1 VLACGELGEWNDHLI
16 AETAEELRSVTD
28 HALIGP
34 AVGPDNDRDDLYHA
48 LMGYAE
54 ELDRRYAALDAKMRA
69 AGVDDPHLAITELQL
84 FPNYA
89 DDLEDEPSL
98 PAAWRFSRGMPRSL
112 AFPTKKTI
120 SEALYHAT
128 VVHECVRMGEF
139 PEAITHSAA
148 VNHGGG
154 LRKERESVWADPCYY
169 GRTVATELA
178 EGCPVAIDV
187 ECGMISTDR
196 SFGQIDPVDGVPAL
210 DAVAVV
216 DGGELVVSLV
226 HRSSE
231 AGPID
236 VALDLAQTPAADVA
250 ERVELSADTMA
261 AGNTFE
267 NPENVA
273 PTASTVDVAD
283 GAASFTV
290 PPYSLTRLA
299 IPLETA

>member
-1 VLACGELGEWNDHLI
+1 VRAVCDHVLAGGPVTADTDPDELFRGFMGFADQLGEEYRD
-16 AETAEELRSVTD
+16 LRD
-28 HALIGP
+28 QI
-34 AVGPDNDRDDLYHA
+34 
-48 LMGYAE
+48 
-54 ELDRRYAALDAKMRA
+54 RA

-89 DDLEDEPSL
+89 DDLDDEPSL
-98 PAAWRFSRGMPRSL
+98 SAAWRSSRGMPRSL

-154 LRKERESVWADPCYY
+154 LRKERESVWTDPCYY

-178 EGCPVAIDV
+178 EGCPVAVDV

-273 PTASTVDVAD
+273 PTVSTVDVAD